1 MVSHPQEILVGCRLL
16 IRRRMKF
23 IEWLLLAI
31 IAGFSVSA
39 VANPASSFASST
51 ALRYVPL
58 GDSYTR
64 GKGVPQEDTWPMLL
78 TRHLQA
84 EGIDIELSVNPAQNG
99 ATLKK
104 VLDEQVPILF
114 KKRATL
120 VTVLIGVNDWVRG
133 TGSRR
138 FTQRLKRLLSTL
150 LDFLPARERL
160 LLITLP
166 DFSCSPLGKTFG
178 YGKSA
183 PNGLTR
189 FNNIIKRLAQE
200 KGLWVVDLFPLSREI
215 CQEPGMFTQDELHPS
230 RKQYVEWE
238 KLIYPIMR
246 KMLSAEKVS
255 EEP

>member
-1 MVSHPQEILVGCRLL
+1 
-16 IRRRMKF
+16 MKF
-23 IEWLLLAI
+23 IGWVLLAI
-31 IAGFSVSA
+31 MVGFPGA
-39 VANPASSFASST
+39 AIGGPASSSASSA
-51 ALRYVPL
+51 ALHYVPL

-64 GKGVPQEDTWPMLL
+64 GKGVRQEDTWPMLL

-84 EGIDIELSVNPAQNG
+84 EGIEVELSVNPAQNG
-99 ATLKK
+99 ATLKQ
-104 VLDEQVPILF
+104 VLDEQVPILL
-114 KKRATL
+114 KNRATL
-120 VTVLIGVNDWVRG
+120 VTVLVGVNDWVRG

-138 FTQRLKRLLSTL
+138 FAQRLKRLLSTL

-166 DFSCSPLGKTFG
+166 DFSCSPRGKTFG

-189 FNNIIKRLAQE
+189 FNNIIKHQAQE
-200 KGLWVVDLFPLSREI
+200 RGLWVVDLFPLSREI
-215 CQEPGMFTQDELHPS
+215 CQDPEMFTQDELHPS
-230 RKQYVEWE
+230 RKQYVAWE

-246 KMLSAEKVS
+246 KMLSAENRS